1 MKFRSIKDQIISS
14 LITFWG
20 LIKSLRIHSWVNIL
34 IEKSIKF
41 LPENTDGILYINV
54 LTVLIGTPFKGSCI
68 LLMIA

>member
-1 MKFRSIKDQIISS
+1 MGVKKN
-14 LITFWG
+14 
-20 LIKSLRIHSWVNIL
+20 LIKSLRIHSWMNIL
-34 IEKSIKF
+34 IEKSKKIIF